1 MTAWAD
7 ARYMADPVDIA
18 IWNSYY
24 QHMITTVNLPD
35 DLHASL
41 KQVAEAEHRS
51 ANATIIIAI
60 TEYVSRHNKQ
70 AKVRALAAEVAER
83 HKELLDRLAQ

>member
-1 MTAWAD
+1 
-7 ARYMADPVDIA
+7 
-18 IWNSYY
+18 
-24 QHMITTVNLPD
+24 MITTVSLPD

-41 KQVAEAEHRS
+41 KQVAEAGHRS

-83 HKELLDRLAQ
+83 HQELLDRLAQ

>member
-1 MTAWAD
+1 M
-7 ARYMADPVDIA
+7 V
-18 IWNSYY
+18 
-24 QHMITTVNLPD
+24 TTVNLPD

-60 TEYVSRHNKQ
+60 TEYVHRHNKS
-70 AKVRALAAEVAER
+70 ARIRTLATDVAEQHR
-83 HKELLDRLAQ
+83 ELLDRLGQ

>member
-1 MTAWAD
+1 
-7 ARYMADPVDIA
+7 
-18 IWNSYY
+18 
-24 QHMITTVNLPD
+24 MITTVNLPD

-51 ANATIIIAI
+51 ANATIIIAV
-60 TEYVSRHNKQ
+60 TEYVSRHDKK
-70 AKVRALAAEVAER
+70 AKVRALAAEVAEH

>member
-1 MTAWAD
+1 
-7 ARYMADPVDIA
+7 
-18 IWNSYY
+18 
-24 QHMITTVNLPD
+24 MITTMNLPD

-41 KQVAEAEHRS
+41 KQVAEAEHR
-51 ANATIIIAI
+51 
-60 TEYVSRHNKQ
+60 RHDKQ

>member
-1 MTAWAD
+1 
-7 ARYMADPVDIA
+7 
-18 IWNSYY
+18 
-24 QHMITTVNLPD
+24 MITTVNLPD

-83 HKELLDRLAQ
+83 HQELLDRLAQ

>member
-1 MTAWAD
+1 M
-7 ARYMADPVDIA
+7 V
-18 IWNSYY
+18 
-24 QHMITTVNLPD
+24 TTVNLPD
-35 DLHASL
+35 ELHASL

-60 TEYVSRHNKQ
+60 TEYVSRHDKR

-83 HKELLDRLAQ
+83 HGELLDRLAQ